1 MFLRNQVRAMD
12 RLFENMMREFN
23 APTPLK
29 AVEAAFPKEGA
40 TVRMGKW
47 VGQDYVYKKC
57 ESCGTLHLVEAEA
70 SKGDPEKSES

>member
-1 MFLRNQVRAMD
+1 MFIRNQIRAMD

-29 AVEAAFPKEGA
+29 AVEAAFPKEGS

-47 VGQDYVYKKC
+47 TAQDYVYEKC
-57 ESCGTLHLVEAEA
+57 PSCGTLHLVEAET
-70 SKGDPEKSES
+70 SKEDLEKTES